1 MDHFCWVQHCRHSD
15 SASQHEECNGPVNM
29 PIRLRGLRAWFL
41 VSGCIGIIVALV
53 LAGIASNYSLN
64 PALLLTLWPS
74 SIVGLSDPTTL
85 AAKILVVVYEF
96 GGNFLLYG
104 VI

>member
-1 MDHFCWVQHCRHSD
+1 M
-15 SASQHEECNGPVNM
+15 
-29 PIRLRGLRAWFL
+29 AWFL
-41 VSGCIGIIVALV
+41 VGGCIGIIVALV

-74 SIVGLSDPTTL
+74 SIAGLSDPTTL
-85 AAKILVVVYEF
+85 TAKILVAVYEF

-104 VI
+104 VIGTVLGLVVQLGNGR

>member
-1 MDHFCWVQHCRHSD
+1 VVMS
-15 SASQHEECNGPVNM
+15 
-29 PIRLRGLRAWFL
+29 RGLKAWFL

-53 LAGIASNYSLN
+53 LTAIASNRALN
-64 PALLLTLWPS
+64 PMLLLTLWPP

-85 AAKILVVVYEF
+85 SAKILIGAFEF

-104 VI
+104 VAGTVLGFALRLGNRPR